1 MQLNLIPLYHF
12 NLLSVWKVQ
21 HWRRAPK
28 WCGQRGQ
35 RGQCRQ
41 RGLCGECGQCG
52 ECGECGHCG
61 QCWQCA
67 QSEQSVGLCRVV
79 CGCCCL
85 LCGEPR
91 LDFLRSE
98 AFLSLKSLCQA
109 DSVPSV
115 YEPKRPK
122 PVL

>member
-28 WCGQRGQ
+28 WCGQCGQ

-41 RGLCGECGQCG
+41 RG
-52 ECGECGHCG
+52 
-61 QCWQCA
+61 QCA
-67 QSEQSVGLCRVV
+67 QSGQSVGLCRVV
-79 CGCCCL
+79 CGCRCL